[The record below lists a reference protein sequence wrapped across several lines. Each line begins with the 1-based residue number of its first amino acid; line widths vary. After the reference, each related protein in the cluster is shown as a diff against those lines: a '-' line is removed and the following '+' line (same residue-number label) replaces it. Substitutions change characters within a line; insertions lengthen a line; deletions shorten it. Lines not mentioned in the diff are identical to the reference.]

1 MDKNILIYNYDYS
14 ILGLTLEGE
23 FFISSILVFQTYIKS
38 KSKRDFLLQYEKTAP
53 YSLSQIKLLI
63 KKYATIIYW
72 DGDLKRFQ
80 MENKKWALRKSL
92 IERNGFMHLI
102 VPPWLFNIM
111 NIFKL
116 NFTQLYIM
124 ALVLSYFYDK
134 KKFNWA
140 NETIARKLDMVSG
153 YSITKNI
160 NKLQNLGLIEIIRT
174 NRTNI
179 LNVTDKFLFY
189 ENKSN

>member
-1 MDKNILIYNYDYS
+1 
-14 ILGLTLEGE
+14 
-23 FFISSILVFQTYIKS
+23 
-38 KSKRDFLLQYEKTAP
+38 
-53 YSLSQIKLLI
+53 
-63 KKYATIIYW
+63 
-72 DGDLKRFQ
+72 

-124 ALVLSYFYDK
+124 ALVLSHFYDK

>member
-72 DGDLKRFQ
+72 DGDLKRFR

-140 NETIARKLDMVSG
+140 NETIARKLGMVSD

>member
-1 MDKNILIYNYDYS
+1 MDRNILIYNYDYS

-72 DGDLKRFQ
+72 DGDLKRFR

>member
-72 DGDLKRFQ
+72 DGDLKRFR

-160 NKLQNLGLIEIIRT
+160 HKLQNLGLIEITRT
-174 NRTNI
+174 NKTNI
-179 LNVTDKFLFY
+179 LSVTDKFLFY

>member
-72 DGDLKRFQ
+72 DGDLKRFR
-80 MENKKWALRKSL
+80 MENKKWAMRKSL

>member
-72 DGDLKRFQ
+72 DGDLKRFR

-160 NKLQNLGLIEIIRT
+160 NKLQNLGLIEIIIT

>member
-72 DGDLKRFQ
+72 DGDLKRFR

-179 LNVTDKFLFY
+179 LNITDKFLFY

>member
-38 KSKRDFLLQYEKTAP
+38 KSKRDFLLQYEKTVP

-72 DGDLKRFQ
+72 DGDLKRFR

-160 NKLQNLGLIEIIRT
+160 HKLQNLGLIEITRT
-174 NRTNI
+174 NKTNI
-179 LNVTDKFLFY
+179 LSVTDKFLFY

>member
-72 DGDLKRFQ
+72 DGDLKRFR

-102 VPPWLFNIM
+102 VPPWLFSIM

>member
-72 DGDLKRFQ
+72 DGDLKRFR

-124 ALVLSYFYDK
+124 ALVLSYFYGK

>member
-14 ILGLTLEGE
+14 ILGLTVEGE

-72 DGDLKRFQ
+72 DGDLKRFR

>member
-72 DGDLKRFQ
+72 DGDLKRFR

-140 NETIARKLDMVSG
+140 NKTIARKLDMVSG

>member
-38 KSKRDFLLQYEKTAP
+38 KSKRGFLLQYEKTAP

-72 DGDLKRFQ
+72 DGDLKRFR

>member
-63 KKYATIIYW
+63 KKYATTIYW
-72 DGDLKRFQ
+72 DGDLKRFR

-174 NRTNI
+174 TRTNI

>member
-72 DGDLKRFQ
+72 DGDLKRFR

-134 KKFNWA
+134 KKFNWT

>member
-72 DGDLKRFQ
+72 DGDLKRFR

>member
-72 DGDLKRFQ
+72 DGDLKRFR
-80 MENKKWALRKSL
+80 MENKKWSLRKSL

>member
-1 MDKNILIYNYDYS
+1 
-14 ILGLTLEGE
+14 
-23 FFISSILVFQTYIKS
+23 
-38 KSKRDFLLQYEKTAP
+38 
-53 YSLSQIKLLI
+53 
-63 KKYATIIYW
+63 
-72 DGDLKRFQ
+72 
-80 MENKKWALRKSL
+80 
-92 IERNGFMHLI
+92 
-102 VPPWLFNIM
+102 
-111 NIFKL
+111 
-116 NFTQLYIM
+116 M

-140 NETIARKLDMVSG
+140 NETIASKLDMLSG

>member
-38 KSKRDFLLQYEKTAP
+38 KSKRDFLLQYEKTVP

-72 DGDLKRFQ
+72 DGDLKRFR

>member
-23 FFISSILVFQTYIKS
+23 FFISSILIFQTYIKS

-72 DGDLKRFQ
+72 DGDLKRFR

>member
-72 DGDLKRFQ
+72 DGDLKRFR

-92 IERNGFMHLI
+92 IERNGFMHVI

>member
-72 DGDLKRFQ
+72 DGNLKRFR

-140 NETIARKLDMVSG
+140 NEPIARKLDMVSG

>member
-14 ILGLTLEGE
+14 ILELTLEGE

-72 DGDLKRFQ
+72 DGDLKRFR

>member
-1 MDKNILIYNYDYS
+1 MDKNIFIYNYDYS

-72 DGDLKRFQ
+72 DGDLKRFR

-124 ALVLSYFYDK
+124 ALVLSHFYDK

>member
-72 DGDLKRFQ
+72 DGDLKRFR

-124 ALVLSYFYDK
+124 TLVLSYFYDK

>member
-72 DGDLKRFQ
+72 DGDLKRFR

-140 NETIARKLDMVSG
+140 NENIARKLDMVSG

>member
-72 DGDLKRFQ
+72 DGDLKRFR

-140 NETIARKLDMVSG
+140 NEAIARKLDMVSG

>member
-72 DGDLKRFQ
+72 DGDLKRFR
-80 MENKKWALRKSL
+80 MENKKWALRKSF

>member
-72 DGDLKRFQ
+72 DGDLKRFR

-140 NETIARKLDMVSG
+140 NETIARKLDMVSS

>member
-72 DGDLKRFQ
+72 DGDLKRFR

-92 IERNGFMHLI
+92 IERNGFMYLI

>member
-72 DGDLKRFQ
+72 DGDLKRFR

-174 NRTNI
+174 NRPNI

>member
-72 DGDLKRFQ
+72 DGDLKRFR

-92 IERNGFMHLI
+92 IEKNGFMHLI

>member
-38 KSKRDFLLQYEKTAP
+38 KSKRDFLLQYEKTTP

-72 DGDLKRFQ
+72 DGDLKRFR

>member
-72 DGDLKRFQ
+72 DGDLKRFR

-124 ALVLSYFYDK
+124 ALVLSYFYNK

>member
-72 DGDLKRFQ
+72 DGDSKRFR

-140 NETIARKLDMVSG
+140 NETIARKLNMVSG

>member
-72 DGDLKRFQ
+72 DGDLKRFR
-80 MENKKWALRKSL
+80 MENKKWVLRKSL

>member
-72 DGDLKRFQ
+72 DGDLKRFR

-153 YSITKNI
+153 YSIMKNI

>member
-72 DGDLKRFQ
+72 DGDLKRFR

-140 NETIARKLDMVSG
+140 NETIARKLNMVSG